1 VRAHRERLRRQGLR
15 PIQIW
20 VPDVRSR
27 AFKAQAHRQSLAIA
41 ESALAEDDQQ
51 FVDAVSERD

>member
-1 VRAHRERLRRQGLR
+1 
-15 PIQIW
+15 

-41 ESALAEDDQQ
+41 RSSGERDDQA
-51 FVDAVSERD
+51 FIDAVSDQDE